1 MTALK
6 EFVAVLQQL
15 RRGVNIERFDSS
27 KLNEFL
33 LERRH
38 INQEGYYL
46 WSNEKCIGQWVGTKA
61 M

>member
-6 EFVAVLQQL
+6 KFVAVLQQL

-38 INQEGYYL
+38 INQEGIL
-46 WSNEKCIGQWVGTKA
+46 FMA
-61 M
+61 